1 MQSVRLY
8 VCRQFMTIFIYLC
21 VIVHALCS
29 NEERQISRSQYT
41 MGTMCVFFHFSV
53 HGHSVKQKGI
63 GFKIEILKIIHL
75 SRLKKG
81 NYRISTAFR
90 CTQKNGVNVE
100 VVRQQNNSNGFNPMS
115 IKILQDVKDQ
125 KYRWSIKF

>member
-1 MQSVRLY
+1 MY
-8 VCRQFMTIFIYLC
+8 
-21 VIVHALCS
+21 
-29 NEERQISRSQYT
+29 
-41 MGTMCVFFHFSV
+41 FFHFSV

-63 GFKIEILKIIHL
+63 GFKIEIPKIIHL

-100 VVRQQNNSNGFNPMS
+100 VVRQQNNSKGFQSNVDKNFTGCEGS
-115 IKILQDVKDQ
+115 KI
-125 KYRWSIKF
+125 